1 MKRRGW
7 KSHTRY
13 INENLWTFDSKKTQK
28 KKKNECRGVE
38 RKKTKFWKTLIW
50 ILFKIWKTGK
60 SINRE
65 ESSSDGKNFKDRFQL
80 IERNEIGIEKGSEFW
95 PKNCSFSISQEI
107 TSINQKLKL
116 RNFWKLEIFCK
127 NTIQNQFSWYDKH
140 MNDFKSFQKHI
151 FHQWNFLHKK
161 FNFSSSKIWTQ
172 SLKRVLNIT
181 QCIILDGQ
189 IS

>member
-13 INENLWTFDSKKTQK
+13 IDENLWTFDSKKTQK

-107 TSINQKLKL
+107 TSINQKSW
-116 RNFWKLEIFCK
+116 NLEIFENLKFSTKTQFKTSFLDMISIWMISKVSK
-127 NTIQNQFSWYDKH
+127 NT
-140 MNDFKSFQKHI
+140 SFIDEIFFIKNLTFPHQK
-151 FHQWNFLHKK
+151 FEPKA
-161 FNFSSSKIWTQ
+161 
-172 SLKRVLNIT
+172 
-181 QCIILDGQ
+181 
-189 IS
+189 